1 MVDQATNEPH
11 RYKTVKHEPLRKG
24 DIVLIKEDLRKPA
37 HYPLAIVE
45 NVNLNS
51 LGESTHVTVR
61 KGSNRELVHRHVS
74 SIIPLLTN
82 NSFSGEVADN
92 IIEAENYGLYSTTRP
107 MRKAVLKCSKA
118 LDELVAQGLM

>member
-1 MVDQATNEPH
+1 MVDQTTNEPH

-45 NVNLNS
+45 NLNS

-82 NSFSGEVADN
+82 NSISEEVADN
-92 IIEAENYGLYSTTRP
+92 IIEAENYGPYSTTRP
-107 MRKAVLKCSKA
+107 MRKAALKCSKA